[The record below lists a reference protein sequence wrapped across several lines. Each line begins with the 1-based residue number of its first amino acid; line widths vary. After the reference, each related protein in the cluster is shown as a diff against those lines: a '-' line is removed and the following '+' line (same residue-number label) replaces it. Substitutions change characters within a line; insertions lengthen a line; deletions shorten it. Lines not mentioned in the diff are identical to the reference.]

1 MTKASANR
9 TGIRYVEESTWGTT
23 PATPTLTELRYT
35 GEGVNFDIET
45 TTSNEIR
52 SDRMTSD
59 LVQTN
64 QSTGG
69 NIDFELSFDAFDD
82 FIEAA
87 MFNEFG
93 SAVGIN
99 GEVTI
104 SFDNASSEIR
114 DSANGF
120 GNVVVGQWVYV
131 SGASNSGNN
140 GYFRVTAVDGGGA
153 DITVDGTLTD
163 EAASASV
170 TITGQRL
177 INGVT
182 AKFFSL
188 EKTFND
194 TTVPTYQYF
203 TGVYVNGM
211 SLSFETGSILTGS
224 FDLLGKGSSVTT
236 TRIASPT
243 DQAASTND
251 VMNAVNNVSA
261 VEIDNVAFDCS
272 IQSMSVDMTNN
283 LRQQNAIGELAAC
296 GIGLGRFELTG
307 DISLY
312 FEDETELNKYI
323 NNTSFQMSFRV
334 QDGSGNA
341 YVFTMPNCEYESMN
355 VNASGLDTDV
365 ILEGSYRAL
374 LGAVGGVNQ
383 MLAIDR
389 LPVSSADVA

>member
-131 SGASNSGNN
+131 AGATNAGNN

-296 GIGLGRFELTG
+296 GIGLGRYELTG

-341 YVFTMPNCEYESMN
+341 YVFTMPNCEYESMS

-374 LGAVGGVNQ
+374 LGSVGGVNQ

>member
-104 SFDNASSEIR
+104 SFDNATSEIR

-131 SGASNSGNN
+131 AGATNAGNN

-188 EKTFND
+188 EKTFN

-296 GIGLGRFELTG
+296 GIGLGRYELTG

-341 YVFTMPNCEYESMN
+341 YVFTMPNCEYESMS

-374 LGAVGGVNQ
+374 LGSVGGVNQ